1 MAIER
6 TGTVAQHGDSAELT
20 LERRVTA
27 DAIAVWPFLSE
38 SRELGM
44 WIGSY
49 AGDPDSGE
57 VVMSMTAEDGEA
69 TTAVEILD
77 CQAPEHLAVLTSD
90 EHGSWSLEVE
100 LVDGGH
106 DAGSGT
112 TVRFTHHDVALAA
125 LPDVAAGWE
134 WYLDRLVAALAGQP
148 MPDWDDYYPALR
160 DQYSSPR

>member
-134 WYLDRLVAALAGQP
+134 WYLDRPVAAIGG
-148 MPDWDDYYPALR
+148 
-160 DQYSSPR
+160 

>member
-1 MAIER
+1 MAIAR
-6 TGTVAQHGDSAELT
+6 TGTVTEHGESAELA
-20 LERRVTA
+20 LERRVAA
-27 DAIAVWPFLSE
+27 DAIAVWPFLTE

-44 WIGSY
+44 WFGTY

-57 VVMSMTAEDGEA
+57 VVMSMTAEEGDA

-77 CQAPEHLAVLTSD
+77 CHAPEHLAVLTTD

-100 LVDGGH
+100 VLDGGH
-106 DAGSGT
+106 DAGSGAT
-112 TVRFTHHDVALAA
+112 IRFTHHDVALSA
-125 LPDVAAGWE
+125 LPDIGAGWE

-160 DQYSSPR
+160 DAYAA

>member
-1 MAIER
+1 MVTR
-6 TGTVAQHGDSAELT
+6 TGTVAEHGDSAELT

-44 WIGSY
+44 WFGTY
-49 AGDPDSGE
+49 VGDPDSGE

-90 EHGSWSLEVE
+90 EQGSWSLEIE

-106 DAGSGT
+106 EAGSGT
-112 TVRFTHHDVALAA
+112 TIRFTHHDLALGA
-125 LPDVAAGWE
+125 LPDVATGWE
-134 WYLDRLVAALAGQP
+134 WYLDRLVAALGGQP
-148 MPDWDDYYPALR
+148 MPDWGEYYPALR
-160 DQYSSPR
+160 DEYARSS

>member
-1 MAIER
+1 MAITR
-6 TGTVAQHGDSAELT
+6 TGTVTQHGDSAELT

-44 WIGSY
+44 WFGTY

-69 TTAVEILD
+69 TSAVEILD
-77 CQAPEHLAVLTSD
+77 CRAPEHLAVLTSD
-90 EHGSWSLEVE
+90 EHGSWSLEIE
-100 LVDGGH
+100 LIDGGH
-106 DAGSGT
+106 EAGSGT
-112 TVRFTHHDVALAA
+112 TIRFTHHDVALVA
-125 LPDVAAGWE
+125 LPDVATGWE

-148 MPDWDDYYPALR
+148 MPAWDDYYPALR
-160 DQYSSPR
+160 DEYRPG